1 MAASRVGPRSAATA
15 ARWIL
20 CLVASAIVGVQ
31 YVPRL
36 RLLEVRGFNPDEL
49 EHLHFSWLVSKGLLP
64 YRDYFEHHTPWLHY
78 LMAPVVAAHD
88 VETSVTEAVGTIT
101 LARELSWLFA
111 GAILA
116 VTALLGLRWRAPIVA
131 CAGAVFLADAA
142 FFQDKSLEFRPDVAA
157 SALLVA
163 AVLLM
168 MAGLRSRA
176 PGSPRTAWTFA
187 GAGLCLGAAVMF
199 TQKVLLAGPG
209 FALTVLAYLA
219 RSDGARLRDRL
230 RNVAIETACVLGPVL
245 ATLGYFTWKGAG
257 GLFVALNLAVNTG
270 WPAVGPSG
278 FLRELVEEDPL
289 LVLFVTIGFVLVAAG
304 AVREPIA
311 RRADLL
317 IVLCAASLALGLFVL
332 PAVTRHYFLLPLPF
346 FALLAAEGLHR
357 VTSAGLR
364 LVHRDSAVA
373 THAAVALVLVLLSGY
388 PVLRFA
394 RSFDRGNTGA
404 LEAIRYVLRNAAPW
418 ETVLDGFTG
427 FAPFRRHGYYY
438 PFLYEHTMAIQTP
451 EQRRALVEGLRSGAI
466 APKLILRNH
475 YLEEGVLPE
484 AASFIASHYVPYGPA
499 PIHVRLFDAGLGWW
513 SDEGAR
519 PIGWAE
525 PGSTRPHLYVGEG
538 WKQPDTEDG
547 RSVRH
552 SRGRRAELVV
562 PIRTVAD
569 YTMVVRAF
577 ARRATSPAA
586 LALAV
591 GREPLGARCTVEG
604 WADYSFQVPA
614 RLLTS
619 GLNGVVLSYPAAG
632 ECGEPPSGENSELT
646 VASLDLRR
654 VAPAP
659 EAHR

>member
-1 MAASRVGPRSAATA
+1 MRASATA

-20 CLVASAIVGVQ
+20 CLAALVIVSVQ

-49 EHLHFSWLVSKGLLP
+49 EHLHFSWLVSKGQLP

-78 LMAPVVAAHD
+78 LMARVVAAHD
-88 VETSVTEAVGTIT
+88 VETSVTEAVETIT
-101 LARELSWLFA
+101 LARGLSWLFA
-111 GAILA
+111 GAVL
-116 VTALLGLRWRAPIVA
+116 VLTALLGLRWRHPIVA

-176 PGSPRTAWTFA
+176 PSSPRTAWTFA
-187 GAGLCLGAAVMF
+187 GAGLCLGAALMF

-209 FALTVLAYLA
+209 FALAVLAYLGG
-219 RSDGARLRDRL
+219 SDGARLRDRL
-230 RNVAIETACVLGPVL
+230 RNVAIETACFLGPVL
-245 ATLGYFTWKGAG
+245 ATLGYFAWKGAG
-257 GLFVALNLAVNTG
+257 RLFVALNLGVNAR
-270 WPAVGPSG
+270 WPTVGPTG
-278 FLRELVEEDPL
+278 FLRELVEEDPF
-289 LVLFVTIGFVLVAAG
+289 LVLFGVMGFLLVSAGVL
-304 AVREPIA
+304 REPGA
-311 RRADLL
+311 RRGDLL
-317 IVLCAASLALGLFVL
+317 IVLCTASLAVGVFLL

-357 VTSAGLR
+357 VSGAGLR
-364 LVHRDSAVA
+364 LVNRDRPGASD
-373 THAAVALVLVLLSGY
+373 AAVAVLLVVLSGY
-388 PVLRFA
+388 PVARFA

-404 LEAIRYVLRNAAPW
+404 LEAIRYVLRNSAPW

-438 PFLYEHTMAIQTP
+438 PFLYAHTMAIQTP

-466 APKLILRNH
+466 APKLVLWNH
-475 YLEEGVLPE
+475 YLEEGLLPE
-484 AASFIASHYVPYGPA
+484 AASFIASHYVPYGPT

-513 SDEGAR
+513 SDEGVR

-525 PGSTRPHLYVGEG
+525 PGSTRPQLYVGEG
-538 WKQPDTEDG
+538 WKQPETEDG
-547 RSVRH
+547 KSVRH
-552 SRGRRAELVV
+552 SRGRRSELVV
-562 PIRTVAD
+562 PIRSIAD
-569 YTMVVRAF
+569 YTMVVHAF

-586 LALAV
+586 LALSV
-591 GREPLGARCTVEG
+591 GREPLGVRCTTEG
-604 WADYSFQVPA
+604 WADYSFQAPA
-614 RLLTS
+614 RSLRS
-619 GLNGVVLSYPAAG
+619 GLNSIVLSYPAAG
-632 ECGEPPSGENSELT
+632 DCGEQQPGENGELT
-646 VASLDLRR
+646 VVSLDLRR
-654 VAPAP
+654 AAPAP